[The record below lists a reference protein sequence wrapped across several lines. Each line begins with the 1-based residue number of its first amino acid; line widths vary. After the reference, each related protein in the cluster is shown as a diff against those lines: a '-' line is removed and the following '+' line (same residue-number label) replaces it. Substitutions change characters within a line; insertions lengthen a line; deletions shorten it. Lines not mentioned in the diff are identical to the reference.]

1 MQTARIDPAI
11 LDGYRLANICDAMS
25 LVADGVVEVSI
36 HGEIAVTQ
44 ECGTPP
50 VHHRQL
56 LQILLGVVRLDCVPD
71 DVLTPLIALDTHV
84 VSGMV
89 SE

>member
-1 MQTARIDPAI
+1 MQTARIDPTI
-11 LDGYRLANICDAMS
+11 LDGYRLANICD
-25 LVADGVVEVSI
+25 VDGVVEVSI